1 MQLFISLACL
11 AIALD
16 LLFFLKAYREKKQYH
31 KLLTGIH
38 MLCVIITGS
47 YLISVITTNY
57 FITSLFSSF
66 YFCGISMVLFL
77 VLLYAAS
84 LASRTRRKSLK
95 AVMHTIALWV
105 VLDTINM
112 LVNPFYEFAISYEYF
127 PAEVCHW
134 QYHPML
140 HYQLHLILSYCMV
153 LLVLGM
159 LTYKCVISPRAFRNR
174 YRVLIVGIAVV
185 VIVNAAFLYLP
196 GEHLFDYSL
205 FLYTLVSGVLLWYNN
220 DYAAK
225 GMLNE
230 ASALALTAM
239 SNPLVLFDFENTL
252 VMHNQAAEQLVVKR
266 AAEKSMG
273 SEKFLLSRFHEERLS
288 RFRKELD
295 IQEFMENWGL
305 ENQITNL
312 DENHSFRIV
321 LKEDGKDRF
330 YRCDFSVLQDR
341 KGRIIGR
348 IFMFTDSTLD
358 YDLLTGFQSELVFR
372 QHVEN
377 LQKNI
382 AYPVGSVVVDIN
394 HLAEINRVYGKDV
407 GDKAIRFLADKLREH
422 GAKGS
427 RYVRL
432 NDANLL
438 MLTPGTTIGQMR
450 AMIDA
455 VYKDL
460 EQCTLLE
467 DKPLEIQS
475 AISMA
480 TADNPSLVVAIAM
493 ATKSMK
499 AKKLMDA
506 SSAHS
511 SLLDS
516 LAQTLQ
522 ESDSCTR
529 EHVRRTQIMGEKLGI
544 RLGLSDVE
552 VSNLKLLCLLH
563 DIGKLGIPLDI
574 LNKPGKLTDDEWTIM
589 RSHAEKGYRI
599 AKASKELEDIADLIL
614 HHHECWNG
622 KGYPDGLKQEAI
634 PLLSR
639 IIAVVDTYD
648 AMTNDRPY
656 RQAMSVSQ
664 ACKELLRCAGS
675 QFDPY
680 IVTEFIEFLRES
692 NLYEE
697 MAESASDAA
706 DPITKPMGLDE
717 GEQIGNRDLFAVT
730 YTRYVLSSNGTI
742 LNVDDNFE
750 VITGYSRDDLETYHL
765 TQFDLIFA
773 DDLNEYRR
781 MVTKMINANHEAFI
795 EHRLRRKDGSS
806 KFVYCHGRDFY
817 DSVTREPRTQ
827 IIATDI
833 AYSETVRRI
842 VDREKESARRSL
854 QRWEESI
861 RRDPLT
867 GLLNRIA
874 FQNDAQLKM
883 LDETISVAMLML
895 DVDYFKQF
903 NDAEGHKKG
912 DELLICVAAA
922 LKNSVGQLGFTS
934 RMGGDEFGALL
945 LFARDAAREEKMQ
958 KIEEIYMKM
967 VAEVQL
973 FSAATTLSMGA
984 SIVSEGI
991 HNFNTLYKQADKALY
1006 QVKEAGRANFGILEE

>member
-1 MQLFISLACL
+1 MQIFVILACL
-11 AIALD
+11 AIGID
-16 LLFFLKAYREKKQYH
+16 FLFFLKATTEKKRHY
-31 KLLTGIH
+31 KLLAGIH

-47 YLISVITTNY
+47 YLGSVITSDY
-57 FITSLFSSF
+57 FLTSLGSSLYFS
-66 YFCGISMVLFL
+66 GVTVVLFL
-77 VLLYAAS
+77 VLLYAVS
-84 LASRTRRKSLK
+84 LAVRSRGALLK
-95 AVMHTIALWV
+95 GALHFVGLWV
-105 VLDTINM
+105 VLDTFNM
-112 LVNPFYEFAISYEYF
+112 LVNPFYEFAISYEYL
-127 PAEVCHW
+127 PAEQCHW
-134 QYHPML
+134 QYHPMM
-140 HYQLHLILSYCMV
+140 HYQLHLILSYVMV
-153 LLVLGM
+153 ALVLGT
-159 LTYKCVISPRAFRNR
+159 LAYKYFTSPKAFRSR
-174 YRVLIVGIAVV
+174 YSVLIAGITLVV
-185 VIVNAAFLYLP
+185 VVNAAFLFMP

-220 DYAAK
+220 DYATR

-230 ASALALTAM
+230 ASAMALT
-239 SNPLVLFDFENTL
+239 SIPNPLVLFDYEDTL
-252 VMHNQAAEQLVVKR
+252 VMCNQAAEPLMVRKPE
-266 AAEKSMG
+266 AEDAENKSVLR
-273 SEKFLLSRFHEERLS
+273 KVHDLDLIRY
-288 RFRKELD
+288 RKELT
-295 IQEFMENWGL
+295 IQEFMDNWDLSGRL
-305 ENQITNL
+305 SNLNENQ
-312 DENHSFRIV
+312 SFRIN
-321 LKEDGKDRF
+321 LKSEDKDRF
-330 YRCDFSVLQDR
+330 YRCDFSVLKDE
-341 KGRIIGR
+341 KGHTIGR
-348 IFMFTDSTLD
+348 LFMFTDTSMA

-372 QHVEN
+372 QHVDI
-377 LQKNI
+377 LQETMQ
-382 AYPVGSVVVDIN
+382 YPVGAAVVDIN
-394 HLAEINRVYGKDV
+394 HLADINRVYGKDN

-422 GAKGS
+422 GAAGS
-427 RYVRL
+427 HFVRL
-432 NDANLL
+432 HDANLL
-438 MLTPGTTIGQMR
+438 ILTPSTTIGQMR
-450 AMIDA
+450 TVIEA
-455 VYKDL
+455 VSQDMEEKS
-460 EQCTLLE
+460 
-467 DKPLEIQS
+467 LEIQS

-480 TADNPSLVVAIAM
+480 TESNPSLVVAIAM
-493 ATKSMK
+493 AVKSMR

-529 EHVRRTQIMGEKLGI
+529 EHVKRTQIMGEKLGI

-622 KGYPDGLKQEAI
+622 RGYPDGLKQEAI

-656 RQAMSVSQ
+656 RQAMSVGQ

-697 MAESASDAA
+697 SMENAPEKETEPVA
-706 DPITKPMGLDE
+706 KPMGLDE
-717 GEQIGNRDLFAVT
+717 GDQPTTRDLFAVT
-730 YTRYVLSSNGTI
+730 YTRYVLSNNGTI
-742 LNVDDNFE
+742 INVDDNFE
-750 VITGYSRDDLETYHL
+750 LITGYSREDVAAYGL
-765 TQFDLIFA
+765 TQYDLIFT
-773 DDLNEYRR
+773 DDLNDYRK
-781 MVTKMINANHEAFI
+781 MVGKLLNVNHEAFV
-795 EHRLRRKDGSS
+795 EHRLRRKDGSG
-806 KFVYCHGRDFY
+806 KFVYCHGREFF

-833 AYSETVRRI
+833 SNSETVRRI

-861 RRDPLT
+861 RRDSLT

-883 LDETISVAMLML
+883 LDENISVTMLML

-903 NDAEGHKKG
+903 NDTEGHKRG
-912 DELLICVAAA
+912 DELLICVATA
-922 LKNSVGQLGFTS
+922 LKNQVGELGFTG
-934 RMGGDEFGALL
+934 RMGGDEFSAML
-945 LFARDAAREEKMQ
+945 LFDKNATAEEKAHRIQDIYESM
-958 KIEEIYMKM
+958 IREI
-967 VAEVQL
+967 QL
-973 FSAATTLSMGA
+973 FSAKTTLSMGA
-984 SIVSEGI
+984 AVASPQER
-991 HNFNTLYKQADKALY
+991 NFNILYRQADAALY
-1006 QVKEAGRANFGILEE
+1006 QVKEAGRANFCILNQE